1 MKLTQDKHHYPV
13 EIPECADDEESN
25 SRNLSLL
32 KDEVAKSKPSV
43 LSLKELMKRTFTQRR
58 ILLTRAETPMLVK
71 EILADY
77 PPLTKSTFVS
87 DFTLLYYFEQQ
98 YTN

>member
-43 LSLKELMKRTFTQRR
+43 LSLKELMKRTFTQ
-58 ILLTRAETPMLVK
+58 
-71 EILADY
+71 
-77 PPLTKSTFVS
+77 
-87 DFTLLYYFEQQ
+87 
-98 YTN
+98 